1 MNPAQNIAQQFLQ
14 QYYQTLMTNK
24 MALIQF
30 YTDASIMTYG
40 GEQYNGL
47 KAINEKLESLAF
59 QKIVYKVDDMDVQPG
74 AVQNSLFLFVTGTL
88 QMDDSD
94 TFKFSQSFQ
103 ILPNGQGGLYV
114 HNDIFRLVY

>member
-1 MNPAQNIAQQFLQ
+1 MNPAQSIAQQFLQ

-24 MALIQF
+24 MSLIQF

-40 GEQYNGL
+40 GEQYNGI
-47 KAINEKLESLAF
+47 KSINQKLESLSF
-59 QKIVYKVDDMDVQPG
+59 QKIVYKIDDMDVQPG
-74 AVQNSLFLFVTGTL
+74 AVQNSLFLFVTGQL